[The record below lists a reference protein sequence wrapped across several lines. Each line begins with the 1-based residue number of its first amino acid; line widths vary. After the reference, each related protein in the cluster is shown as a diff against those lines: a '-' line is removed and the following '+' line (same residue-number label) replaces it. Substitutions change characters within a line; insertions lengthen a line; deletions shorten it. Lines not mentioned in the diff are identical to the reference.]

1 MSTKHAGELVKT
13 GKVHFSSK
21 EEIVKPDLI
30 KDYNSTMGGV
40 DTLSRV
46 VIPYSIQ
53 RKGLKWY
60 RKIAELFI
68 DICMYNSYVIWK
80 KSNPTQRGRGITHL
94 QYRQNL
100 IKPILMYHFHQEA
113 PKQLGC

>member
-1 MSTKHAGELVKT
+1 
-13 GKVHFSSK
+13 
-21 EEIVKPDLI
+21 
-30 KDYNSTMGGV
+30 MGGV

-80 KSNPTQRGRGITHL
+80 KSNSTQRGRGITHL
-94 QYRQNL
+94 QYRQIL
-100 IKPILMYHFHQEA
+100 IKTILLYHFYQEA
-113 PKQLGC
+113 PKQPGRGEFDDTVDE